1 MRAQGQN
8 GLVPKDPTDF
18 KVLNERLESVPID
31 WGREEI
37 VLSSLLRKYLRPY
50 GALLAAVIVFQLA
63 QSIASL
69 FLPALNAAIID
80 RGIATGNTAY
90 ILQVGGQMLAITFVQ
105 IVCAIT
111 AVYFGARLAM
121 AFGRDLRGAVFAQVG
136 SFSEREVSRFGAPSL
151 ITRTTND
158 VQQVQMLVL
167 MTSTTLVS
175 APILSIGGIVMALHQ
190 DLTLAW
196 ILAVAIPVLLIPVGL
211 IVVRVFPLF
220 RSMQMRIDT
229 VNRVL
234 REQLAGM
241 RVVRAFTR
249 EDHEVARF
257 ADANAAVTATALQT
271 GRLFALMFPIV
282 LLILNAS
289 SVAVLWFGAYRIE
302 GGLMQVGALTAFLTY
317 LTQIL
322 MAVLMGALVAVA
334 LPRAAVSAA
343 RIGEVLETQSSV
355 VLPAKPVTTLSVRG
369 RVELR
374 DVGIEYP
381 GAEHRVLQGVNLLA
395 QPGTITAIIGST
407 GAGKTT
413 LVTLLP
419 RLIDATAGSVLI
431 DDVDV
436 RDLDPDLL
444 WGRIGLVPQKPFLFS
459 GTVASNLRFGKPDA
473 TDDELWAALEVAQA
487 ADFVMAMPGSLE
499 SPIAQGGTTVS
510 GGQRQRLAI
519 ARALVK
525 HPEIYIFDDSFSAL
539 DTATDA
545 RLRQALRRE
554 ISDATL
560 IIVAQRVATVQ
571 DADQILVLEEGRI
584 VNRGTH
590 DELLASS
597 STYAEIVNSQLRVE
611 ASA

>member
-1 MRAQGQN
+1 M
-8 GLVPKDPTDF
+8 
-18 KVLNERLESVPID
+18 
-31 WGREEI
+31 
-37 VLSSLLRKYLRPY
+37 LSALLRKYLRPY
-50 GALLAAVIVFQLA
+50 GALVAAVIVFQLA

-80 RGIATGNTAY
+80 RGIATGDTAH

-105 IVCAIT
+105 IACAIT

-136 SFSEREVSRFGAPSL
+136 AFSEREVSQFGAPSL

-167 MTSTTLVS
+167 MTSTMLVS
-175 APILSIGGIVMALHQ
+175 APILSIGGVVMALQQ
-190 DLTLAW
+190 DLELSW
-196 ILAVAIPVLLIPVGL
+196 IMAVAIPVLLISVGL
-211 IVVRVFPLF
+211 IIVRVVPLF
-220 RSMQMRIDT
+220 RSMQVRIDT

-241 RVVRAFTR
+241 RVVRAFVR

-282 LLILNAS
+282 LLVLNAS

-317 LTQIL
+317 LIQIL
-322 MAVLMGALVAVA
+322 MAVLMATFVAVL
-334 LPRAAVSAA
+334 LPRAAVSAD
-343 RIGEVLETQSSV
+343 RIGEVLGTQSSV
-355 VLPAKPVTTLSVRG
+355 VLPANPVTTVSVRG
-369 RVELR
+369 RVEIR
-374 DVGIEYP
+374 DVGFEYP
-381 GAEHRVLQGVNLLA
+381 GAEHPVLHGVNLLA

-419 RLIDATAGSVLI
+419 RLVDATSGSVLV
-431 DDVDV
+431 DGVDV

-459 GTVASNLRFGKPDA
+459 GTVATNLRFGKPDA
-473 TDDELWAALEVAQA
+473 TDDELWAALEIAQA
-487 ADFVMAMPGSLE
+487 ADFVRAMPGALE

-525 HPEIYIFDDSFSAL
+525 RPEIYIFDDSFSAL

-571 DADQILVLEEGRI
+571 DADQILVLEDGRI
-584 VNRGTH
+584 VDRGTH
-590 DELLASS
+590 DELLVSS
-597 STYAEIVNSQLRVE
+597 ETYAEIVSSQLHAE